1 LNKVIHIIWIGDV
14 PFPRFCNR
22 SYEHHNPGWAV
33 KVWTDDNIP
42 KLYNQEIYDK
52 VTHPAYKADIARLEI
67 LYEYGGLYVDADTVC
82 LKPLDLPSAPFTS
95 TGNYGNHCMSVIGF
109 EAGDTLMGDVVHDL
123 MDNVEKTEEN
133 NTHSM
138 AGTKYVR
145 PYWEKVKKIPRE
157 VIGSV
162 LDMNSNMQIMHLY
175 VRSWENEKQ
184 WII

>member
-1 LNKVIHIIWIGDV
+1 MNKVIHIIWIGDAL
-14 PFPRFCNR
+14 FPQFCKD
-22 SYEHHNPGWAV
+22 SYEYHNPDWAV
-33 KVWTDDNIP
+33 NVWTDDNMP

-82 LKPLDLPSAPFTS
+82 LKPLKLPRTPFTS
-95 TGNYGNHCMSVIGF
+95 TGNGGNHCMAVLGF
-109 EAGDTLMGDVVHDL
+109 KARDTLMGDVVYGL
-123 MDNVEKTEEN
+123 KDNVKKAKAN

-145 PYWEKVKKIPRE
+145 PYWEKVKKIPKE

-162 LDMNSNMQIMHLY
+162 RDMNSKMQIMHLY
-175 VRSWENEKQ
+175 TTSWRNEKQ
-184 WII
+184 WLI